1 MRRRGMHDN
10 AGIFVKADTY
20 MSSAIWNSAPRAGAK
35 SFAPDLANFASSIIA
50 RTRLY
55 LSKVSAS
62 AGEVI
67 SAAGFKSASAGP
79 FLPRRA
85 SAARN

>member
-1 MRRRGMHDN
+1 MRGRGMHGN

-20 MSSAIWNSAPRAGAK
+20 MSSVIWNSAPSWRKIFCA
-35 SFAPDLANFASSIIA
+35 DLANFASSIIA

-67 SAAGFKSASAGP
+67 SAAGFKPASAGP